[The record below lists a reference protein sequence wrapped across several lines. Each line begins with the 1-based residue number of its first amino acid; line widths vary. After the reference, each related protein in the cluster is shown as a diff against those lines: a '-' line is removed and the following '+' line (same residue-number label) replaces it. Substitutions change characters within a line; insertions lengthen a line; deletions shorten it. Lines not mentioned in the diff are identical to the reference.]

1 MQQDAACPLTPRTMI
16 DQLESRDIRD
26 KIRIPRAVALDH
38 SAFTAEKS
46 LFAAEAIGKREWIV
60 EDKMEITKPVDQHR
74 RVGKRDEPCRLIPLN
89 VEMLTPGVKLRQEHA
104 ALLPFERLLPA
115 VFRPNARRAA
125 PFDDVD
131 QLFEEIAL
139 RQGLPLRRDFTHVAV
154 AAASR
159 AEHIDTRPESSL
171 PFPRAHGNRGQII

>member
-1 MQQDAACPLTPRTMI
+1 MQQDTARSLTARAVI

-26 KIRIPRAVALDH
+26 EIRIPRAVAVDH

-60 EDKMEITKPVDQHR
+60 EDKIEITKPVDHHR

-89 VEMLTPGVKLRQEHA
+89 VEMLTPGVQRRREHA

-139 RQGLPLRRDFTHVAV
+139 RQGLPLRE
-154 AAASR
+154 
-159 AEHIDTRPESSL
+159 EHTSELQSL
-171 PFPRAHGNRGQII
+171 AYLVCRLLLEK